1 VNDIPRPL
9 LIGGRYRLTE
19 PVGRGGMGTVWAGRD
34 ELLGREVAV
43 KEVIP
48 PPELEPGERAL
59 LRERTLR
66 EARAAARISTPS
78 AVTVFD
84 VVEEDGRPWIVM
96 ERLNAP
102 TLADIVRDEGPI
114 ARYRAAAIGLRILDA
129 LDAAHA
135 AGVLHRDVKPA
146 NVMVPADGRAVLT
159 DFGIATLDGDPTIT
173 RSGLLVGSPA
183 YMAPERV
190 RGERPTP
197 ASDLWSLGATLY
209 AAVEGRSPF
218 QRDGQLATVSALV
231 SEEVPPPQRAGSLTP
246 VLEGLLIK
254 DPLRRINAAQ
264 ARALLEEAAEWGRE
278 IRRVPA
284 WADSPETAEGHTQAF
299 PVVAGAVVAGAAVA
313 SAAEGGMVPEEP
325 ESAPVPAE
333 ADGARGLDEPA
344 PVPVAADLAVDPDEP
359 ERRPEEE
366 EPAPVPAEPRASAA
380 AEPPTSSPPAARTA
394 GGASYAAR
402 AGRSRASRS
411 RAVPALL
418 LAAALALVGLTI
430 GGAQLLRDGTGDG
443 SGEGDQA
450 ARQPAA
456 AAPVVGATT
465 PTPSATATKTK
476 PATRKTRSAEP
487 TRSPVSTPSA
497 TPSDEPSEEPSEEE
511 EEPPAAEDPPADDPP
526 AEEEDDSA
534 SAGGAPNGYR
544 NYDDPTGFSVAI
556 PQGWAVTTEGT
567 RRYFTDPQ
575 TGRVFHVDQTDQ
587 PQADPLED
595 WQNQEE
601 GVSQR
606 LPGYELI
613 RIDSVNYR
621 GWEAADWE
629 FTYDG
634 NSGRRHVL
642 NRNVLVSSSQAYA
655 LHWNVGA
662 NEWESSRDVFDVFAR
677 TFTPAS

>member
-1 VNDIPRPL
+1 MPHPP

-19 PVGRGGMGTVWAGRD
+19 PVGRGGMGTVWAGHD

-48 PPELEPGERAL
+48 PPELEPGERSL

-114 ARYRAAAIGLRILDA
+114 ARHRAAAIGLRILDA

-146 NVMVPADGRAVLT
+146 NVMVPPDGRAVLT

-246 VLEGLLIK
+246 ALDGLLTK
-254 DPLRRINAAQ
+254 DPLRRIDAAR
-264 ARALLEEAAEWGRE
+264 ARALLEEAAEWGRA

-284 WADSPETAEGHTQAF
+284 WADGPDTAEGHTQAF
-299 PVVAGAVVAGAAVA
+299 PVVAAGA
-313 SAAEGGMVPEEP
+313 PHP
-325 ESAPVPAE
+325 PT
-333 ADGARGLDEPA
+333 DPA
-344 PVPVAADLAVDPDEP
+344 PVPVAADLADADDREP
-359 ERRPEEE
+359 ERDLEEE
-366 EPAPVPAEPRASAA
+366 EPAAVTAAAPASAA
-380 AEPPTSSPPAARTA
+380 AAPSASARTAARTD
-394 GGASYAAR
+394 GGSSYAAP
-402 AGRSRASRS
+402 AGRSRASRA
-411 RAVPALL
+411 RAVPAVL
-418 LAAALALVGLTI
+418 LAAVLALVGLTI
-430 GGAQLLRDGTGDG
+430 GGAQLLRDGTGEG
-443 SGEGDQA
+443 SGEGDPA
-450 ARQPAA
+450 ARPPA
-456 AAPVVGATT
+456 AAPVAGATT
-465 PTPSATATKTK
+465 PTPSATATRTK

-487 TRSPVSTPSA
+487 TRSSVGTPSA

-511 EEPPAAEDPPADDPP
+511 EEPPAAEDPPAEDPPADDPP
-526 AEEEDDSA
+526 AEEEDDST

-544 NYDDPTGFSVAI
+544 TYDDPTGFSVAI
-556 PQGWAVTTEGT
+556 PAGWVVSTEAT

-613 RIDSVNYR
+613 RIDPLNYR

-634 NSGRRHVL
+634 NSGRRHVI

-662 NEWESSRDVFDVFAR
+662 SEWESSRDVFDVFAR

>member
-1 VNDIPRPL
+1 MNDTPRPF

-19 PVGRGGMGTVWAGRD
+19 PVGRGGMGTVWAARD

-43 KEVIP
+43 KEVVP
-48 PPELEPGERAL
+48 PPELEPGERSL

-96 ERLNAP
+96 EWLNAP

-114 ARYRAAAIGLRILDA
+114 SRYRAAAIGLRILDA

-146 NVMVPADGRAVLT
+146 NVMVRSDGRAVLT

-209 AAVEGRSPF
+209 AAVEGRAPF

-246 VLEGLLIK
+246 ALDGLLIK
-254 DPLRRINAAQ
+254 DPLRRIDAAQ
-264 ARALLEEAAEWGRE
+264 ARALLEEAAQWGGA
-278 IRRVPA
+278 ISGVPA
-284 WADSPETAEGHTQAF
+284 WADRPDTAEGHTQAF
-299 PVVAGAVVAGAAVA
+299 AVVGDAVVGDAVVDDAVDEAAAGPAPGVA
-313 SAAEGGMVPEEP
+313 PESAAEQDEHEWDGQEEL
-325 ESAPVPAE
+325 APA
-333 ADGARGLDEPA
+333 
-344 PVPVAADLAVDPDEP
+344 LAVSPSPADATPQMAT
-359 ERRPEEE
+359 RP
-366 EPAPVPAEPRASAA
+366 ATRATVDGS
-380 AEPPTSSPPAARTA
+380 T
-394 GGASYAAR
+394 R
-402 AGRSRASRS
+402 AVAHSRS

-418 LAAALALVGLTI
+418 VAAVLALVGLAI
-430 GGAQLLRDGTGDG
+430 GGAQLLRTGTGDG
-443 SGEGDQA
+443 SGEGDSTT
-450 ARQPAA
+450 RQPAA
-456 AAPVVGATT
+456 AAPVIGATT
-465 PTPSATATKTK
+465 PTPSPSVTKSK
-476 PATRKTRSAEP
+476 NPPRKTRSAKP
-487 TRSPVSTPSA
+487 TRSPVTTPSP
-497 TPSDEPSEEPSEEE
+497 TKSDEPPEED
-511 EEPPAAEDPPADDPP
+511 EPPAAEDPPAEDPPAEDPP

-534 SAGGAPNGYR
+534 SGGTPSGYR
-544 NYDDPTGFSVAI
+544 DYDDPTGFSVAI
-556 PQGWAVTTEGT
+556 PAGWRVTTEGS

-575 TGRVFHVDQTDQ
+575 TGRAFHVDQTNT

-595 WQNQEE
+595 WQNQEK

-613 RIDSVNYR
+613 RIDPLNYR

-634 NSGRRHVL
+634 NSGRRHVI

-662 NEWESSRDVFDVFAR
+662 DEWASSQDEYAVFAR